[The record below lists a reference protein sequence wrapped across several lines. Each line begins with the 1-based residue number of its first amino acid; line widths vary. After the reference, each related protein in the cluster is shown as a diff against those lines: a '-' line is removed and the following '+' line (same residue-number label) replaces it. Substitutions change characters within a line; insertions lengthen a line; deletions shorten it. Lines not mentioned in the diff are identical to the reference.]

1 MSLIAVST
9 DLLECHGLKPIFFL
23 YIIAFFFQ
31 VKVITNSGSN
41 IPVGTPVAIS
51 TQLPPAVSALS
62 SQLNQKAREQKAR
75 EMRRSLPGPIQAAAA
90 AAAGSAAASG
100 GDGETSRKRSFAQA
114 GLDSNSSGQDKKVQ
128 LMHST
133 SHEPNVTVTPSMM
146 TAIPS
151 KYLID

>member
-1 MSLIAVST
+1 M
-9 DLLECHGLKPIFFL
+9 
-23 YIIAFFFQ
+23 
-31 VKVITNSGSN
+31 ITNSGSN

-90 AAAGSAAASG
+90 AAAGSAAASSG

-114 GLDSNSSGQDKKVQ
+114 GLDSGSSGQDKKVQ

-151 KYLID
+151 K

>member
-1 MSLIAVST
+1 MSS
-9 DLLECHGLKPIFFL
+9 
-23 YIIAFFFQ
+23 Q

-75 EMRRSLPGPIQAAAA
+75 EMRRSLPGTIQAAANA
-90 AAAGSAAASG
+90 AAAGSAAAAS
-100 GDGETSRKRSFAQA
+100 DGEASRKRSFAQA
-114 GLDSNSSGQDKKVQ
+114 GLDSVGGQDKKAQ
-128 LMHST
+128 LIHSS

-151 KYLID
+151 EYSVYNLFIF